1 MPSSALYWHI
11 GAMTTRLR
19 SSRFL
24 ILKGSNNVDIMCSSF
39 NVNFIV
45 TETGPNIKDKGSV
58 RNKKPLRYGGR
69 GKSSSIFFERDDPF
83 FNCISDVPEHLMHF
97 LVRSGRF
104 CRVFKSP
111 VHALNMRWCHRTI
124 IICISAERDDVIR
137 SVKQFFIND
146 ARFLIGDIHPG

>member
-69 GKSSSIFFERDDPF
+69 GKSSSIFFERDD
-83 FNCISDVPEHLMHF
+83 
-97 LVRSGRF
+97 RSEERRVGKERRSRWGRG
-104 CRVFKSP
+104 
-111 VHALNMRWCHRTI
+111 HDE
-124 IICISAERDDVIR
+124 ER
-137 SVKQFFIND
+137 KQ
-146 ARFLIGDIHPG
+146 G

>member
-58 RNKKPLRYGGR
+58 RNKKPLRYGGGENHLPFSLNEMTR
-69 GKSSSIFFERDDPF
+69 SSIASLTCR
-83 FNCISDVPEHLMHF
+83 NTSCTSW
-97 LVRSGRF
+97 SG
-104 CRVFKSP
+104 P
-111 VHALNMRWCHRTI
+111 VAFAGSSNPQC
-124 IICISAERDDVIR
+124 
-137 SVKQFFIND
+137 
-146 ARFLIGDIHPG
+146 